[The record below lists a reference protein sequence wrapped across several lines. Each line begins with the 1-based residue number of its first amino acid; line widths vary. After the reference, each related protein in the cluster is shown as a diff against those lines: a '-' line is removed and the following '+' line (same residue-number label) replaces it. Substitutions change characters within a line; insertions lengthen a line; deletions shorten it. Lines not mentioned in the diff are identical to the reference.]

1 MLISAAIILL
11 IYTKVRHLSKSPVI
25 DERAVGSPRQ
35 YKDQWLTMLHNYSEL
50 SSHGGMISPV
60 IFKMTNFSNK
70 IRKSEQ
76 WNSSYF
82 FAFARDYSNALSLS
96 VTVHRTYI
104 SVYILSLYEV
114 RLYGMLTVQILNQT
128 SNIGHYTKTY
138 DLYDNTGKKIE
149 GDVMLDYVLCG
160 DVNFISIFTLHH
172 SYLRNDMIYY
182 KVLYDSNI
190 PSFSNRPSFNVVVLI
205 FILLLAISGP
215 VCYIYFTM
223 HKFLYS

>member
-1 MLISAAIILL
+1 VFISAAIVVL
-11 IYTKVRHLSKSPVI
+11 IYNNGRRLSKSPVV
-25 DERAVGSPRQ
+25 DERAVDSPRQ
-35 YKDQWLTMLHNYSEL
+35 HKDQWLIMLHNSSEL

-96 VTVHRTYI
+96 VTIHRPYI
-104 SVYILSLYEV
+104 SVYIFSLYEV
-114 RLYGMLTVQILNQT
+114 RLYGILTVQILNQT

-138 DLYDNTGKKIE
+138 DLYGNAGKKIE
-149 GDVMLDYVLCG
+149 GDAVLNYALCG
-160 DVNFISIFTLHH
+160 DANFISIFTLHH
-172 SYLRNDMIYY
+172 NYLRNDTIYY

-190 PSFSNRPSFNVVVLI
+190 ASDSNHDNIVIVLLI
-205 FILLLAISGP
+205 NFILLAIL
-215 VCYIYFTM
+215 VICITM
-223 HKFLYS
+223 YKFLYL